1 MENNNFVQNQPTPPV
16 QPPVQNAP
24 QQQPYAP
31 QPQQPYG
38 QPGYP
43 QQPYAPQQP
52 RESIIDK
59 LYGKADTLLGKLL
72 TWVSVVLYVLVPVAV
87 LMGLI
92 YGGQVQAMLPRVKA
106 KNYEGMELIR
116 PLYFTREAN
125 VVEWAEFCG
134 LTFLPC
140 DCPAK
145 KLENDTKRAEI
156 KQLIASLAA
165 RNPQIE
171 ANIFNAVK
179 NVDTGKLL
187 GWRDENGR
195 HSFLDRL

>member
-59 LYGKADTLLGKLL
+59 LYGKAASSHD
-72 TWVSVVLYVLVPVAV
+72 
-87 LMGLI
+87 
-92 YGGQVQAMLPRVKA
+92 
-106 KNYEGMELIR
+106 
-116 PLYFTREAN
+116 
-125 VVEWAEFCG
+125 
-134 LTFLPC
+134 PC
-140 DCPAK
+140 Y
-145 KLENDTKRAEI
+145 
-156 KQLIASLAA
+156 
-165 RNPQIE
+165 
-171 ANIFNAVK
+171 
-179 NVDTGKLL
+179 DTG
-187 GWRDENGR
+187 DIPTPCY
-195 HSFLDRL
+195 H

>member
-52 RESIIDK
+52 RESIVDK

-92 YGGQVQAMLPRVKA
+92 LGVVSAAGGVFGGFSGSTFFSSLVGGVQRAAGYAFMATLLAYA
-106 KNYEGMELIR
+106 KNR
-116 PLYFTREAN
+116 
-125 VVEWAEFCG
+125 
-134 LTFLPC
+134 
-140 DCPAK
+140 
-145 KLENDTKRAEI
+145 
-156 KQLIASLAA
+156 
-165 RNPQIE
+165 
-171 ANIFNAVK
+171 
-179 NVDTGKLL
+179 
-187 GWRDENGR
+187 
-195 HSFLDRL
+195 LDK